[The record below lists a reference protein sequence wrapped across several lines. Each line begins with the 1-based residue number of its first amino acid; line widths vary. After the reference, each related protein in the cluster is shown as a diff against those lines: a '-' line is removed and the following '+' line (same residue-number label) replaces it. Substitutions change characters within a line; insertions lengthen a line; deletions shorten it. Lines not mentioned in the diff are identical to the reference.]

1 MCTPCASV
9 PSVVLIRFFFQ
20 LSNPTSLKPPLK
32 FGTVPWTYT
41 EGAIK
46 KTNPTMYE
54 YMKSFNKTNVLE
66 GINAVKRG

>member
-1 MCTPCASV
+1 MVTFLFINLRLKIDHS
-9 PSVVLIRFFFQ
+9 FQ
-20 LSNPTSLKPPLK
+20 LSNPTSMKPPLK

-41 EGAIK
+41 EGSIK

-54 YMKSFNKTNVLE
+54 YMKNFNKTDVMQ

>member
-1 MCTPCASV
+1 M
-9 PSVVLIRFFFQ
+9 
-20 LSNPTSLKPPLK
+20 KPPLK

-41 EGAIK
+41 EGSIK

-54 YMKSFNKTNVLE
+54 YMKNFNKTDVMQ